1 MSNINPFDGRYK
13 EHVKVVHDIF
23 SEKAMVQ
30 YKVDIEYSYWYWLCG
45 VLKIDLPEHV
55 PTYMAKL
62 TDKDFEL
69 IATNEAIFKHDIKA
83 IEYFVHQMLKKY
95 CFDGKDAYPLNFVH
109 WGLTSQDIVSS
120 AFAKAHGEFRFIMYN
135 MLTKLINKIF
145 DNASKMSSCKMLAR
159 THGQPA
165 IPTTMGREFHVY
177 CMRLLDATEQIYDFN
192 EANEN
197 PNSIKNT
204 CCKFGGAIGNLAAHY
219 AVYPDMNW
227 DDLMDGF
234 CSYHNLFRE
243 HGTTQVDN
251 YKGFCDDLIGWRNIA
266 LILLDFCKDIW
277 HYFSIGYL
285 GKNLTKSEAGSST
298 MPQKSNPI
306 VFENAEGN
314 LEMFINQAEFFTR
327 KLAVSRLQRD
337 LTDSTVMRN
346 APTMLSH
353 FVLAI
358 KYIVSGLD
366 EIEANQD
373 TMENDLNSNFQV
385 YSEYVQLLLK
395 SKGLPDAYDR
405 LKFNMMGKTYNKNEF
420 LKFIYDAPYI
430 KDEIKD
436 EIHENLSKPDF
447 YTKKVKL
454 KQT

>member
-55 PTYMAKL
+55 PAYSPRL
-62 TDKDFEL
+62 SDKDYES
-69 IATNEAIFKHDIKA
+69 IETNETIFKHDIKA
-83 IEYFVHQMLKKY
+83 IEHFVYQMLKKY

-120 AFAKAHGEFRFIMYN
+120 AFAKAHGEFRYVMYKII
-135 MLTKLINKIF
+135 TSLINKIV
-145 DNASKMSSCKMLAR
+145 DKAMSMVSHKMLAR

-177 CMRLLDATEQIYDFN
+177 CMRLLDAAESIYDFE
-192 EANEN
+192 EAEEN
-197 PNSIKNT
+197 VNYIKNT

-219 AVYPDMNW
+219 AIYPKINW
-227 DDLMDGF
+227 DELMDEF
-234 CSYHNLFRE
+234 CSSHNLFRE

-251 YKGFCDDLIGWRNIA
+251 YKSFCDDLSGWRNIA
-266 LILLDFCKDIW
+266 LILLDFCRDIW
-277 HYFSIGYL
+277 HYFSIGYF
-285 GKNLTKSEAGSST
+285 GKHLTKGEAGSST

-306 VFENAEGN
+306 IFENAEGN

-353 FVLAI
+353 LVIAI
-358 KYIVSGLD
+358 KYIISGLD
-366 EIEANQD
+366 EIEANTD
-373 TMENDLNSNFQV
+373 VMKNDLDSNFQV

-395 SKGLPDAYDR
+395 SRGLSDAYER
-405 LKFNMMGKTYNKNEF
+405 LKFNMMGKIYKKEEF
-420 LKFIYDAPYI
+420 LNFIYEAPYI
-430 KDEIKD
+430 DNEIKI

-447 YTKKVKL
+447 YAKKVKL